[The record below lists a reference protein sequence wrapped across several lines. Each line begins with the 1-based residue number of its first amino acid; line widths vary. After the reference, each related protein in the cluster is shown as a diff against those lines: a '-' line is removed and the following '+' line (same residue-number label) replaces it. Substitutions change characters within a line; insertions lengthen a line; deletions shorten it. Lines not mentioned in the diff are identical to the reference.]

1 MSKSN
6 SFLYHHLL
14 KYSYK
19 QFIFNFKF
27 FVKHNLVEM
36 YELTVFDLQL
46 FFVTRSQFFK
56 KIKFKI
62 HNRTESVQPMS
73 GE

>member
-1 MSKSN
+1 
-6 SFLYHHLL
+6 
-14 KYSYK
+14 
-19 QFIFNFKF
+19 
-27 FVKHNLVEM
+27 M

-46 FFVTRSQFFK
+46 FFVTRSQSFK
-56 KIKFKI
+56 KIKSKI